1 MTQQDIMKQMA
12 EYKKLQG
19 DIKMMP
25 SKLIKSK
32 ADAVQATN
40 TSKFGSLKMIAL
52 KNHMKKLQEEGNVKE
67 LTYIMLNTDKWLDN
81 EYKDD
86 LATNYKKQAL
96 PIEWLPAI
104 RAIGLDPDN
113 KGSWKAQDWLD
124 VDNIT
129 KAPTTVKTEETNLT
143 RTLANAAN
151 PSVVKKYDI
160 NSFEGVRNNIINRRR
175 DEKLGIIN
183 RNQSK
188 YGDLAEKSKIPKPLE
203 QLNLSTNTN
212 EAPVIPLQD
221 SYLGEDVKFYERT
234 NRDNVVGRIRPNDKF
249 PDGIHFASNGENY
262 TNTEWDALGSERQF
276 AIRPKRKPDDAKL
289 REGKVRAQALINGN
303 KHSYLYSQIDKNNK
317 VIAEILS
324 KPEFLRDMAS
334 VGGRFMINA
343 DFGKYGFTSDVQDIQ
358 FLFDKNKNQQFIK
371 EIQRMR
377 ANNDTGGAV
386 GNVSNFE
393 VQMFMNASGAFQAG
407 SSAGQLYRELITMRD
422 AGTKAMQFNQDKFK
436 GLYGQEFIEKTGII
450 NYDPSSYDNGE
461 PRTLKDAL
469 KAAGLEDFS
478 DRSIKKTL
486 TKEKEAIR
494 LENFNI
500 INNITPSGVVR

>member
-1 MTQQDIMKQMA
+1 
-12 EYKKLQG
+12 
-19 DIKMMP
+19 
-25 SKLIKSK
+25 
-32 ADAVQATN
+32 
-40 TSKFGSLKMIAL
+40 MI
-52 KNHMKKLQEEGNVKE
+52 
-67 LTYIMLNTDKWLDN
+67 
-81 EYKDD
+81 
-86 LATNYKKQAL
+86 
-96 PIEWLPAI
+96 
-104 RAIGLDPDN
+104 
-113 KGSWKAQDWLD
+113 
-124 VDNIT
+124 
-129 KAPTTVKTEETNLT
+129 
-143 RTLANAAN
+143 
-151 PSVVKKYDI
+151 
-160 NSFEGVRNNIINRRR
+160 
-175 DEKLGIIN
+175 
-183 RNQSK
+183 
-188 YGDLAEKSKIPKPLE
+188 
-203 QLNLSTNTN
+203 
-212 EAPVIPLQD
+212 
-221 SYLGEDVKFYERT
+221 
-234 NRDNVVGRIRPNDKF
+234 
-249 PDGIHFASNGENY
+249 
-262 TNTEWDALGSERQF
+262 
-276 AIRPKRKPDDAKL
+276 
-289 REGKVRAQALINGN
+289 RAQALINGN